1 MKRVLALLFFCLL
14 AGCAGVTQDSSV
26 AAKNKTNQTKISR
39 PESVVR
45 SGRKDPLLKADYVLQ
60 ILGEPTVKRREEP
73 SEVWVYAQASC
84 VLFIFMQDQT
94 EGAALV
100 RHMEIGTPT
109 FSATQK
115 DSLPCLRMAAKLR

>member
-1 MKRVLALLFFCLL
+1 MKRVLRILAFCFL
-14 AGCAGVTQDSSV
+14 AGCAGVSQESAVATQ
-26 AAKNKTNQTKISR
+26 NKTHRTKISR

-73 SEVWVYAQASC
+73 SEVWVYTQAGC
-84 VLFIFMQDQT
+84 VLFIFMQDQK